1 MFYNLLQDPNTIEF
15 IVIILGTLALA
26 YIIDVFFNRF
36 LTKSAKILN
45 SSDPKK
51 YRFIRHILR
60 ALIYITG
67 FAWAISEVPY
77 LKTLSSSMLAGAG
90 VLAVAVG
97 LASQQALS
105 NIVSGLFIIIF
116 KPFRIN
122 DRLKLNKDHV
132 LQGVVEDIT
141 LRHTV
146 IRDFENRRIVV
157 PNSVM
162 NQEIIINADLG
173 DDKIIKYV
181 EMNVSLQANL
191 QAAKEIMRDEV
202 QKHPFHVDA
211 REEEDIAA
219 GKPEVTVR
227 VVAIGEYYV
236 TLRAWA
242 CAKNANNAFEMYCDL
257 LESIK
262 LRFDNE
268 NVEIPIPQRN
278 IYNGR

>member
-15 IVIILGTLALA
+15 IVIVLGTLTLA

-45 SSDPKK
+45 SNDPKK
-51 YRFIRHILR
+51 YRFLRHILR

-77 LKTLSSSMLAGAG
+77 LKTLSSSLLAGAG

-146 IRDFENRRIVV
+146 IRDFENRRIVI

-162 NQEIIINADLG
+162 NQEIIINADLSEG
-173 DDKIIKYV
+173 KIIKYV
-181 EMNVSLQANL
+181 ELNVSLQADL
-191 QAAKEIMRDEV
+191 QKAKEIMREEV
-202 QKHPFHVDA
+202 MHHPFHVDG

-219 GKPEVTVR
+219 GRPEVTVR

-236 TLRAWA
+236 TIRAWA
-242 CAKNANNAFEMYCDL
+242 CAKNANEAFEMYCDL

-262 LRFDNE
+262 LRFDAE

-278 IYNGR
+278 LVRS